1 MNGKGIFPLD
11 MTGDERQAVASAIL
25 REWYDITAG
34 KAGASITATYN
45 GMTITG
51 RSKALDVLK
60 YRIAQYSAFPS
71 MFVLFVNR
79 NRNDGGVFDKLWT
92 HLQDAFPDE
101 LHKMTA

>member
-1 MNGKGIFPLD
+1 MTVKGIFPLD
-11 MTGDERQAVASAIL
+11 LTGDERQAIASAIL

-34 KAGASITATYN
+34 KAGASMTATYN

-51 RSKALDVLK
+51 RSAALDVLK

-79 NRNDGGVFDKLWT
+79 NRNDGGVFDKLWA
-92 HLQDAFPDE
+92 HLQDVFPDE

>member
-1 MNGKGIFPLD
+1 MNGRGIFPLA

-60 YRIAQYSAFPS
+60 YRIAQYHIKNVPKSTIAPPF
-71 MFVLFVNR
+71 L
-79 NRNDGGVFDKLWT
+79 
-92 HLQDAFPDE
+92 
-101 LHKMTA
+101 

>member
-1 MNGKGIFPLD
+1 MNGRGIFPSA

-25 REWYDITAG
+25 REWYNITAG
-34 KAGASITATYN
+34 KAGASMTATYN
-45 GMTITG
+45 GMTITE

-92 HLQDAFPDE
+92 HLQDVFPDE
-101 LHKMTA
+101 LHKMTT

>member
-1 MNGKGIFPLD
+1 MNGRGIFPPA

-51 RSKALDVLK
+51 RSAALDVLK
-60 YRIAQYSAFPS
+60 YRIAQYSASPS

-79 NRNDGGVFDKLWT
+79 NRNDGGIFDKLWA